1 MTFET
6 SPHPLARY
14 GRFFAAVMG
23 SATATVATLYLMV
36 QLVQNDD
43 LPQVIE
49 EPYDI
54 VDFVRIPEEE
64 TIILKPP
71 KVVEP
76 PPVEKEPP
84 PPLMVASI
92 DTNHHVGVE
101 FTPPVKSTPQI
112 GASTGISDGDPIP
125 IVKVAPQYPGY
136 CVATGHRRLCG
147 AVVHHYAYGRHLR
160 CGRC

>member
-49 EPYDI
+49 EPYDHSRLCAHPRRR
-54 VDFVRIPEEE
+54 DDYRE
-64 TIILKPP
+64 
-71 KVVEP
+71 
-76 PPVEKEPP
+76 
-84 PPLMVASI
+84 
-92 DTNHHVGVE
+92 
-101 FTPPVKSTPQI
+101 
-112 GASTGISDGDPIP
+112 
-125 IVKVAPQYPGY
+125 APQGGR
-136 CVATGHRRLCG
+136 ATSGRKRATPAAHGRQHRHESSCWR
-147 AVVHHYAYGRHLR
+147 
-160 CGRC
+160 